1 MDCLFNWP
9 RRPNAVLMG
18 TKQVGTQRSY
28 FGDPRGQTCR
38 GLTLTFWSAFSASAL
53 ALLSDTDRMLFVD
66 RYYHSAKF
74 SQSREHHEKQVELLL
89 EELEDHFES
98 REVCIQMM
106 YALMT
111 QLYDSAVRVVEGQM
125 ADTPETE
132 ELSFSIFWGLLS
144 SQIKNMD
151 E

>member
-53 ALLSDTDRMLFVD
+53 ALHGLGKPVAF
-66 RYYHSAKF
+66 AG
-74 SQSREHHEKQVELLL
+74 
-89 EELEDHFES
+89 EDHN
-98 REVCIQMM
+98 
-106 YALMT
+106 
-111 QLYDSAVRVVEGQM
+111 VRMV
-125 ADTPETE
+125 D
-132 ELSFSIFWGLLS
+132 
-144 SQIKNMD
+144 
-151 E
+151 

>member
-53 ALLSDTDRMLFVD
+53 ALHGLGKPVAF
-66 RYYHSAKF
+66 AG
-74 SQSREHHEKQVELLL
+74 
-89 EELEDHFES
+89 EDHNVRMVDQPVNQRS
-98 REVCIQMM
+98 RQ
-106 YALMT
+106 T
-111 QLYDSAVRVVEGQM
+111 VV
-125 ADTPETE
+125 A
-132 ELSFSIFWGLLS
+132 
-144 SQIKNMD
+144 KNGVPL
-151 E
+151 